1 MAISGRLNASTYII
15 RPHLSTLNITVIR
28 AFCLES
34 EIHSLIRFNALTV
47 IEIRF
52 IVIFQ
57 WQLNSFL

>member
-15 RPHLSTLNITVIR
+15 RPHLSTLNSTVIR

-47 IEIRF
+47 IKIRF

-57 WQLNSFL
+57 